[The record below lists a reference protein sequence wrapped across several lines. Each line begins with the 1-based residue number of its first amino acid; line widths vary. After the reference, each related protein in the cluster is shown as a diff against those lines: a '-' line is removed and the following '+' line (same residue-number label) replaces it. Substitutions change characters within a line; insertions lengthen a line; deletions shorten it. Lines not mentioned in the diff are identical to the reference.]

1 MNRYFLYF
9 LSASHMS
16 VDITSGALPAILP
29 FFVSEYGMDYTSIAG
44 LMFASSFLSSFVQPL
59 FGWLADK
66 GSRQW
71 FMGLGILLSCGS
83 LAVTGFVTDY
93 WTIFIA
99 VSIMGLGSSLFHPE
113 GARTVNALSGHHK
126 GQGLS
131 IFSVGGNAGFGFGPL
146 LAVFLISTFGMKG
159 IAAFGLWGIGMCL
172 ASFLLAGKLKQAIA
186 AAAPHNEIASLQK
199 TEDTPAK
206 YAGSQPKAVNDWN
219 SFGRLSIVIFVRSVV
234 FTGLCSFLPLFCIQE
249 LGTSAAAG
257 SLTISVFSMAGILAT
272 LIGGFMADK
281 KGYVPVLRIGC
292 IMMAPVFAIAI
303 LCHNIYVLYAMLI
316 PLSIAVQGP
325 YSSFVVLGQTYLA
338 KNMGFASGVT
348 LGLSTSIGGIV
359 APSLG
364 KFADTYSINA
374 VMYILIAITVLGAVT
389 SLFLRDPQKN
399 KYNTSK

>member
-1 MNRYFLYF
+1 MNKYFLYF
-9 LSASHMS
+9 LSVSHMS

-29 FFVSEYGMDYTSIAG
+29 FYVSEYGMDYTSITG

-146 LAVFLISTFGMKG
+146 IAVFLIANFGMKG
-159 IAAFGLWGIGMCL
+159 ISAFGLWGIFMCL
-172 ASFLLAGKLKQAIA
+172 ASFLLVGKLKQAIPSTSFNSNVSTKNNDA
-186 AAAPHNEIASLQK
+186 
-199 TEDTPAK
+199 TEVSKEAN
-206 YAGSQPKAVNDWN
+206 QPKAVNDWN
-219 SFGRLSIVIFVRSVV
+219 SFSRLSIVIFVRSVV

-249 LGTSAAAG
+249 LGTSAATG

-272 LIGGFMADK
+272 LLGGFIADK
-281 KGYVPVLRIGC
+281 KGYVTVLRIGC
-292 IMMAPVFAIAI
+292 LMMVPVFAIAI
-303 LCHNIYVLYAMLI
+303 LSHNIYVLYAMLI

-364 KFADTYSINA
+364 KFADTYGISD
-374 VMYILIAITVLGAVT
+374 VMYILIGITVLGAVT
-389 SLFLRDPQKN
+389 SLFLRDPQKI
-399 KYNTSK
+399 KLSPSK

>member
-1 MNRYFLYF
+1 MNKYFLYF
-9 LSASHMS
+9 LSVSHMS

-29 FFVSEYGMDYTSIAG
+29 FYVSEYGMDYTSIAG

-146 LAVFLISTFGMKG
+146 IAVFLIANFGMKG
-159 IAAFGLWGIGMCL
+159 ISAFGLWGIFMCL
-172 ASFLLAGKLKQAIA
+172 ASFLLVGKLKQAIPSTSFNSNVSTKNNDA
-186 AAAPHNEIASLQK
+186 
-199 TEDTPAK
+199 TEVSKEAN
-206 YAGSQPKAVNDWN
+206 QPKAVNDWN
-219 SFGRLSIVIFVRSVV
+219 SFSRLSIVIFVRSVV

-249 LGTSAAAG
+249 LGTSAATG

-272 LIGGFMADK
+272 LLGGFIADK
-281 KGYVPVLRIGC
+281 KGYVTVLRIGC
-292 IMMAPVFAIAI
+292 LMMVPVFAIAI
-303 LCHNIYVLYAMLI
+303 LSHNIYVLYAMLI

-364 KFADTYSINA
+364 KFADTYGISD
-374 VMYILIAITVLGAVT
+374 VMYILIGITVLGAVT
-389 SLFLRDPQKN
+389 SLFLRDPQKI
-399 KYNTSK
+399 KLSPSK

>member
-1 MNRYFLYF
+1 MNKYFLYF
-9 LSASHMS
+9 LSVSHMS

-29 FFVSEYGMDYTSIAG
+29 FYVSEYGMDYTSIAG

-146 LAVFLISTFGMKG
+146 IAVFLITNFGMKG
-159 IAAFGLWGIGMCL
+159 ISAFGLWGIFMCL
-172 ASFLLAGKLKQAIA
+172 ASFLLVGKLKQAIPSTSFNSNVSTKKNDA
-186 AAAPHNEIASLQK
+186 
-199 TEDTPAK
+199 TEVSKEAN
-206 YAGSQPKAVNDWN
+206 QPKAVNDWN
-219 SFGRLSIVIFVRSVV
+219 SFSRLSIVIFVRSVV

-249 LGTSAAAG
+249 LGTSAATG

-272 LIGGFMADK
+272 LLGGFIADK
-281 KGYVPVLRIGC
+281 KGYVTVLRIGC
-292 IMMAPVFAIAI
+292 LMMVPVFAIAI
-303 LCHNIYVLYAMLI
+303 LSHNIYVLYAMLI

-364 KFADTYSINA
+364 KFADTYGISD
-374 VMYILIAITVLGAVT
+374 VMYILIGITVLGAVT
-389 SLFLRDPQKN
+389 SLFLRDPQKI
-399 KYNTSK
+399 KLSPSK

>member
-1 MNRYFLYF
+1 MNRYYLYF

-29 FFVSEYGMDYTSIAG
+29 FYVSEYGMDYTSIAG

-71 FMGLGILLSCGS
+71 FMGFGILLSCCS
-83 LAVTGFVTDY
+83 LAITGFVTDY

-113 GARTVNALSGHHK
+113 GARTVNALSGQRK

-146 LAVFLISTFGMKG
+146 IAVFLITTYGMKG
-159 IAAFGLWGIGMCL
+159 ISAFGLWGIGMCL
-172 ASFLLAGKLKQAIA
+172 ASFLLAGKLKLAIA
-186 AAAPHNEIASLQK
+186 AATPHKDITAGKNNDDIANEK
-199 TEDTPAK
+199 K
-206 YAGSQPKAVNDWN
+206 NPKAVNDWN
-219 SFGRLSIVIFVRSVV
+219 SFSRLSIVIFVRSVV

-257 SLTISVFSMAGILAT
+257 SLTISVFSMVGILAT

-281 KGYVPVLRIGC
+281 KGYVPVLRMGC
-292 IMMAPVFAIAI
+292 LMMAPVFALAI
-303 LCHNIYVLYAMLI
+303 LSHNIYVLYAMLI

-348 LGLSTSIGGIV
+348 LGLSTSVGGIV

-364 KFADTYSINA
+364 KIGDNCGIST
-374 VMYILIAITVLGAVT
+374 VMYILIGITILGAVT
-389 SLFLRDPQKN
+389 SLFLKDPQKT
-399 KYNTSK
+399 KSCPSK

>member
-1 MNRYFLYF
+1 MNKYFLYF
-9 LSASHMS
+9 LSVSHMS

-29 FFVSEYGMDYTSIAG
+29 FYVSEYGMDYTSIAG
-44 LMFASSFLSSFVQPL
+44 LMFASSFLSSFVQPF

-146 LAVFLISTFGMKG
+146 IAVFLITNFGMKG
-159 IAAFGLWGIGMCL
+159 ISAFGLWGIFMCL
-172 ASFLLAGKLKQAIA
+172 ASFLLVGKLKQAIPSTSFNSNVSTKNNDA
-186 AAAPHNEIASLQK
+186 
-199 TEDTPAK
+199 TEVSKEAN
-206 YAGSQPKAVNDWN
+206 QPKAVNDWN
-219 SFGRLSIVIFVRSVV
+219 SFSRLSIVIFVRSVV

-249 LGTSAAAG
+249 LGTSAATG

-272 LIGGFMADK
+272 LLGGFIADK
-281 KGYVPVLRIGC
+281 KGYVTVLRIGC
-292 IMMAPVFAIAI
+292 LMMVPVFAIAI
-303 LCHNIYVLYAMLI
+303 LSHNIYVLYAMLI

-364 KFADTYSINA
+364 KFADTYGISD
-374 VMYILIAITVLGAVT
+374 VMYILIGITVLGAVT
-389 SLFLRDPQKN
+389 SLFLRDPQKI
-399 KYNTSK
+399 KLSPSK

>member
-1 MNRYFLYF
+1 MNKYFLYF
-9 LSASHMS
+9 LSVSHMS

-29 FFVSEYGMDYTSIAG
+29 FYVSEYGMDYTSIAG

-146 LAVFLISTFGMKG
+146 IAVFLITNFGMKG
-159 IAAFGLWGIGMCL
+159 ISAFGLWGIFMCL
-172 ASFLLAGKLKQAIA
+172 ASFLLVGKLKQAIPSTSFNSNVSKKNNDA
-186 AAAPHNEIASLQK
+186 
-199 TEDTPAK
+199 TEVSKEAN
-206 YAGSQPKAVNDWN
+206 QPKAVNDWN
-219 SFGRLSIVIFVRSVV
+219 SFSRLSIVIFVRSVV

-249 LGTSAAAG
+249 LGTSAATG

-272 LIGGFMADK
+272 LLGGFIADK
-281 KGYVPVLRIGC
+281 KGYVTVLRIGC
-292 IMMAPVFAIAI
+292 LMMVPVFAIAI
-303 LCHNIYVLYAMLI
+303 LSHNIYVLYAMLI

-364 KFADTYSINA
+364 KFADTYGISD
-374 VMYILIAITVLGAVT
+374 VMYILIGITVLGAVT
-389 SLFLRDPQKN
+389 SLFLRDPQKI
-399 KYNTSK
+399 KLSPSK

>member
-1 MNRYFLYF
+1 MNKYFLYF

-29 FFVSEYGMDYTSIAG
+29 FYVSEYGMDYTSIAG

-146 LAVFLISTFGMKG
+146 LAVFLITNFGMKG
-159 IAAFGLWGIGMCL
+159 ISAFGLWGIFMCL
-172 ASFLLAGKLKQAIA
+172 ASFLLVGKLKQAIPSTSFNSNVSTKNNDA
-186 AAAPHNEIASLQK
+186 
-199 TEDTPAK
+199 TEVSKEAN
-206 YAGSQPKAVNDWN
+206 QPKAVNDWN
-219 SFGRLSIVIFVRSVV
+219 SFSRLSIVIFVRSVV

-249 LGTSAAAG
+249 LGTSAATG

-272 LIGGFMADK
+272 LLGGFIADK
-281 KGYVPVLRIGC
+281 KGYVTVLRIGC
-292 IMMAPVFAIAI
+292 LMMVPVFAIAI
-303 LCHNIYVLYAMLI
+303 LSHNIYVLYAMLI

-364 KFADTYSINA
+364 KFADTYGISD
-374 VMYILIAITVLGAVT
+374 VMYILIGITVLGAVT
-389 SLFLRDPQKN
+389 SLFLRDPQKI
-399 KYNTSK
+399 KLSPSK

>member
-1 MNRYFLYF
+1 MNKYFLYF
-9 LSASHMS
+9 LSVSHMS

-29 FFVSEYGMDYTSIAG
+29 FYVSEYGMDYTSIAG

-146 LAVFLISTFGMKG
+146 IAVFLITNFGMKG
-159 IAAFGLWGIGMCL
+159 ISAFGLWGIFMCL
-172 ASFLLAGKLKQAIA
+172 ASFLLVGKLKQAIPSTSFNSNVSTKNNDA
-186 AAAPHNEIASLQK
+186 
-199 TEDTPAK
+199 TEVSKEAN
-206 YAGSQPKAVNDWN
+206 QPKAVNDWN
-219 SFGRLSIVIFVRSVV
+219 SFSRLSIVIFVRSVV

-249 LGTSAAAG
+249 LGTSAATG

-272 LIGGFMADK
+272 LLGGFIADK
-281 KGYVPVLRIGC
+281 KGYVTVLRIGC
-292 IMMAPVFAIAI
+292 LMMVPVFAIAI
-303 LCHNIYVLYAMLI
+303 LSHNIYVLYAMLI

-364 KFADTYSINA
+364 KFADTYGISD
-374 VMYILIAITVLGAVT
+374 VMCILIGITVLGAVT
-389 SLFLRDPQKN
+389 SLFLRDPQKI
-399 KYNTSK
+399 KLSPSK

>member
-1 MNRYFLYF
+1 MNKYFLYF
-9 LSASHMS
+9 LSVSHMS

-29 FFVSEYGMDYTSIAG
+29 FYVSEYVMDYTSITG

-146 LAVFLISTFGMKG
+146 IAVFLITNFGMKG
-159 IAAFGLWGIGMCL
+159 ISAFGLWGIFMCL
-172 ASFLLAGKLKQAIA
+172 ASFLLVGKLKQAIPSTSFNSNVSTKNNDA
-186 AAAPHNEIASLQK
+186 
-199 TEDTPAK
+199 TEVSKEAN
-206 YAGSQPKAVNDWN
+206 QPKAVNDWN
-219 SFGRLSIVIFVRSVV
+219 SFSRLSIVIFVRSVV

-249 LGTSAAAG
+249 LGTSAATG

-272 LIGGFMADK
+272 LLGGFIADK
-281 KGYVPVLRIGC
+281 KGYVTVLRIGC
-292 IMMAPVFAIAI
+292 LMMVPVFAIAI
-303 LCHNIYVLYAMLI
+303 LSHNIYVLYAMLI

-364 KFADTYSINA
+364 KFADTYGISD
-374 VMYILIAITVLGAVT
+374 VMYILIGITVLGAVT
-389 SLFLRDPQKN
+389 SLFLRDPQKI
-399 KYNTSK
+399 KLSPSK